1 MEIKVL
7 TYNIHKGFNTGNQ
20 RFVLRQMRDLL
31 QQEHSDLVFLQ
42 EIHGETR
49 RYRNK
54 MGAFPDVPH
63 FEYLADQLWPHYAYA
78 KNAVY
83 RKGHHGNA
91 ILSKY
96 PIKFWENIDIS
107 YHPRASRS
115 ILHAIIELPS
125 GIPLHALCVHMGL
138 FQAERRRQLKT
149 LTNRIESHVP
159 HNEAMIIAG
168 DFNDWKKVAED
179 HFEADLEV
187 KELFEEL
194 VGRHALTYP
203 VLLPMLAMDRI
214 YFRGLEPISCACLD
228 SGPWRNLS
236 DHAALAGVY
245 RID

>member
-31 QQEHSDLVFLQ
+31 QQEHADLVFLQ
-42 EIHGETR
+42 EIHGKTQ
-49 RYRNK
+49 RYRSK
-54 MGAFPDVPH
+54 MGTFPDVPH
-63 FEYLADQLWPHYAYA
+63 FEYLADSLWPHYAYA

-83 RKGHHGNA
+83 KKGHHGNA

-96 PIKFWENIDIS
+96 PIKFWENIDVS
-107 YHPRASRS
+107 NHPRASRS
-115 ILHAIIELPS
+115 ILHAVVELPS
-125 GIPLHALCVHMGL
+125 GKPLHALCVHMGL
-138 FQAERRRQLKT
+138 FQAERRRQLTT
-149 LTNRIESHVP
+149 LIHRIESHVP
-159 HNEAMIIAG
+159 HDEAMIIAG

-179 HFEADLEV
+179 HFEADLDV

-203 VLLPMLAMDRI
+203 VLLPILAMDRI
-214 YFRGLEPISCACLD
+214 YFRGLKPVSCACLD

-236 DHAALAGVY
+236 DHAALSGTY
-245 RID
+245 NID